1 MRLSSF
7 FSTIFVLLGML
18 FTSACSAEPSK
29 KNTESSTTERKISME
44 LAEAEALAAA
54 GKLDTATFGGGCF
67 WCTEAIYQR
76 LDGVYTV
83 VSGYAGGTTVNPTYE
98 EVCSGKTGHA
108 ECIRITYDPTKVS
121 YDEVLKVFW
130 KTHDPTT
137 LNRQGNDVGTQYR
150 SIVFY
155 HNDTQKQLAEKYKK
169 ELNASGAYN
178 NPVVTEVVAMPK
190 FYPAE
195 KYHQNYF
202 NTNPNQ
208 GYCAFVVRPKVEKFE
223 AVFKDKLKK

>member
-1 MRLSSF
+1 
-7 FSTIFVLLGML
+7 
-18 FTSACSAEPSK
+18 
-29 KNTESSTTERKISME
+29 
-44 LAEAEALAAA
+44 
-54 GKLDTATFGGGCF
+54 
-67 WCTEAIYQR
+67 
-76 LDGVYTV
+76 
-83 VSGYAGGTTVNPTYE
+83 VNPTYE

>member
-1 MRLSSF
+1 M
-7 FSTIFVLLGML
+7 T
-18 FTSACSAEPSK
+18 TSE
-29 KNTESSTTERKISME
+29 M
-44 LAEAEALAAA
+44 EALAAA

-83 VSGYAGGTTVNPTYE
+83 VSGYAGGKTANPSYE
-98 EVCSGKTGHA
+98 EVCSGTTGHA
-108 ECIRITYDPTKVS
+108 ECIQITFDPTKVS
-121 YDEVLKVFW
+121 FDEVLKIFW

-150 SIVFY
+150 SVVFF
-155 HNDTQKQLAEKYKK
+155 HNDKQKQIAEKYKV
-169 ELNASGAYN
+169 ELDKSGAYDK
-178 NPVVTEVVAMPK
+178 PIVTEIAALPK

-202 NTNPNQ
+202 NSNPNQ

>member
-1 MRLSSF
+1 MAISTF
-7 FSTIFVLLGML
+7 FSVCSVLLGML
-18 FTSACSAEPSK
+18 FTTACSAEANK
-29 KNTESSTTERKISME
+29 KNTESTTTQKETSME
-44 LAEAEALAAA
+44 LAEYEALSAA

-83 VSGYAGGTTVNPTYE
+83 VSGYAGGAKANPTYE
-98 EVCSGKTGHA
+98 EVCSGTTGHA
-108 ECIRITYDPTKVS
+108 ECIQITYDPAKVS

-150 SIVFY
+150 SVVFY

-169 ELNASGAYN
+169 ELNISGAYN
-178 NPVVTEVVAMPK
+178 NPVVTEVISILQYQSQSGLLRICCAPK
-190 FYPAE
+190 SRE
-195 KYHQNYF
+195 I
-202 NTNPNQ
+202 
-208 GYCAFVVRPKVEKFE
+208 
-223 AVFKDKLKK
+223 